1 MVDLLAFAVAAL
13 ALWAI
18 LKESVPTGIVGSLG
32 LALIGCTA
40 MVAIDD
46 SSFANTERLEW
57 IVIAMLV
64 GFLLIF
70 VHVVALVWRSRTGS
84 MTPKRRAS
92 DVGSMVRYAPKRA
105 R

>member
-1 MVDLLAFAVAAL
+1 MIDLLAMAVAAL

-18 LKESVPTGIVGSLG
+18 LKDSVPTGIFGSLG
-32 LALIGCTA
+32 LALIGCTS

-46 SSFANTERLEW
+46 SSFANVERLEW
-57 IVIAMLV
+57 IVIALLT

-70 VHVVALVWRSRTGS
+70 AHVVVLVWRSRTGA

-92 DVGSMVRYAPKRA
+92 DVGSMVTARAKRSQ
-105 R
+105 